1 MEDRFNRKY
10 LSILISVAL
19 CGASLYQD
27 NLLAAGIA
35 VDPSAPASQ
44 QAIITQ
50 TANGLPQVN
59 IQTPSS
65 AGVSRNKYSQFDVD
79 KNGVILNNSANNVQT
94 QLAGW
99 VQGNSLLAGGT
110 ARIILNEVN
119 SQHPSYLNGP
129 MEIAGSKAQL
139 VIANPAGISCDGC
152 GFINADRS
160 TLTTGRAL
168 MNNGQLSGF
177 LVERGNI
184 SIQGAGL
191 DDSAT
196 AYTDLMARAV
206 LVNADIWANNLTV
219 TTGKNRVSATND
231 IIAKLDTDVDQPS
244 FSLDVSEIGGM
255 YAGKIRLIGTEE
267 GVGVKQSGEIKAK
280 QSLTLTTDGRLIN
293 TGTIRAEAASAIE
306 TLELHNMD
314 SGEIVSDDLHIL
326 ADSTI
331 ENKGLINVNQLL
343 IDAERL
349 NNQPGARIYGDNT
362 TFNTTT
368 LNNYSVIAA
377 RENLSIS
384 TETVFND
391 QNAEILSQGN
401 IDIAGG
407 YSGDALTSARQVI
420 NSGGRIEA
428 SGDISIHADE
438 LQNLNAEMITEWV
451 TDSVER
457 IIEVQPEG
465 WAHKYDVSRFP
476 LINNHNVEKQPFTNE
491 NGNIIRYF
499 EDYTYYDYTAKT
511 QSTHI
516 VSSSPAK
523 IMAAGNIQITGDVLN
538 SDSQI
543 VAGQTLT
550 VTGGSLQNIATP
562 GQKRVSYNGT
572 RQFRDWDGNDE
583 ELDFG
588 GIAPYSPAAKNTEF
602 NLGISLLEDS
612 HADIQNLSNIQTMT
626 LPIIN
631 SAMFKLVDNPTQ
643 FYIETDPQFLDY
655 SDWLS
660 SDYMLQQLAFDPTTV
675 MKRLGDGFIEQR
687 LVTDQIAQLTG
698 HLYLSEYN
706 DQQTQF
712 MGLMDA
718 GVTMAE
724 TLQLTPGIALSA
736 EQIAQLTTDI
746 VWLVNTEVTLD
757 NGELITALI
766 PKVYIKPEKDDLIPE
781 TGLLAGNEVN
791 FEIDGQTFN
800 AASIRGKNTVSMN
813 SEYYQQSGGDIQS
826 QSIAVNATDISIEGG
841 TLSANK
847 SLSLSADNDI
857 NISSS
862 MSHSEQNQANS
873 YFKRD
878 NIKRYANLYVT
889 DRTGKLIVD
898 AERDV
903 ALNAA
908 NINVSGEQSQTQISA
923 GQNLTLGM
931 VKESETN
938 LSILNARDFN
948 KMNEQKDSG
957 TSIKTNGDVS
967 LKAGNTL
974 QLTAAD
980 INLQQG
986 HLDLTAR
993 HINIENGEATYQ
1005 SDIATYTKRSSGFS
1019 SRKKEQ
1025 RDMFSQQTSVASS
1038 VTAKNISID
1047 SATDINVKGS
1057 QILADE
1063 SIQLNATKDINITA
1077 AEQSFTESHYIKE
1090 KKSGLSGTGGVGIS
1104 IGTRAM
1110 NMQTEIMQLI
1120 HNKSTIGALNGDI
1133 SVVAGE
1139 AFHQKNSDLISVK
1152 GDIDVK
1158 AKDIN
1163 ITSLYDKSE
1172 TKQVT
1177 EFSQSGLSLSLKA
1190 PAISVATQAYQHALG
1205 SVEED
1210 KKKNRVLNGI
1220 TAYVQAKQ
1228 LAEMVENTLNLIN
1241 EGKADEAISSSGLK
1255 ISISIGKSE
1264 SKTQTETKSQTSQ
1277 ASTIRAGQNVRL
1289 TATDKDVVVTGS
1301 DILADGDITINA
1313 ANNID
1318 ILASQNTQQ
1327 QHTKMASSS
1336 ASIGLSFGIGENT
1349 GVSLDMAMSKGKGK
1363 TNSEGVFYQNSHITA
1378 AKDLSMTTGNDLSL
1392 IGAEAKGD
1400 QVSIDVGN
1408 NLTLSS
1414 LQDSHYLTGKES
1426 NSGGGVGIGVGAAT
1440 SSFNLYHNVQN
1451 SNSDYLSVNQ
1461 QTGIM
1466 AGQEGFDINV
1476 GRHTELDAALIDSQ
1490 AHEDKNQIT
1499 TATLHTSDKQNAMSA
1514 EVSQQGF
1521 NISSDA
1527 FSGKYGLLKTASQ
1540 NLSNKGEASVDD
1552 ASSTLSA
1559 IAPAEITI
1567 TDADEQ
1573 LAVYGKTAEETI
1585 SDINRNTQNTHR
1597 KLNLADIE
1605 LLKDEAEADQLS
1617 KQLLYEAATAFTDEA
1632 FRKMFLTKIEFYQ
1645 VMRDENGEVIKD
1657 ENNEAIWKKLTEEE
1671 KQNLKP
1677 GKDNKV
1683 HIFNNGMFNSVDA
1696 AKKLALQNHQ
1706 SDYLIHFPLTNNAL
1720 SELMVAGYQKFL
1732 ESEGF
1737 GLTNAVKEN
1746 IKVMAKYGDKGLII
1760 DAHSRGGM
1768 TTGNALEVIDSR
1780 NANDSSM
1787 LQYMDIYTVGSAFN
1801 NQQMADLLNKNSGQ
1815 NGNVYAQVHKDDFVG
1830 TFIGGNEA
1838 TGGTTPE
1845 GSTSF
1850 IEGLKSIFFDVTV
1863 HNSYGE
1869 GKPNGASKKY
1879 WQDSPDGKA
1888 KFILIPASNN
1898 KEVLNK

>member
-1 MEDRFNRKY
+1 MEDRFNKNY
-10 LSILISVAL
+10 LSILISAALFSSSL
-19 CGASLYQD
+19 CGAGV
-27 NLLAAGIA
+27 LAAGIA
-35 VDPSAPASQ
+35 VDPSAPANQ

-79 KNGVILNNSANNVQT
+79 KSGVILNNSANNVQT

-160 TLTTGRAL
+160 TLTTGRVL
-168 MNNGQLSGF
+168 MNNGQLNGF
-177 LVERGNI
+177 LVEEGKI
-184 SIQGAGL
+184 SIHGAGL
-191 DDSAT
+191 DDSGT

-206 LVNADIWANNLTV
+206 SVNADIWANNLTV

-231 IIAKLDTDVDQPS
+231 IITKLDTDDDQPN
-244 FSLDVSEIGGM
+244 FSVDVSELGGM
-255 YAGKIRLIGTEE
+255 YAGIIRLIGTED
-267 GVGVKQSGEIKAK
+267 GVGVKQSGEIIAE
-280 QSLTLTTDGRLIN
+280 QRLTLTTDGHLIN
-293 TGTIRAEAASAIE
+293 SGAMRAEGAGSIA
-306 TLELHNMD
+306 TTELQNTD
-314 SGEIVSDDLHIL
+314 SGEIISDNLQIV
-326 ADSTI
+326 ADSMI
-331 ENKGLINVNQLL
+331 DNEGLINVGQLH
-343 IDAERL
+343 IESETV
-349 NNQPGARIYGDNT
+349 NNQPDARIYADNAT
-362 TFNTTT
+362 LNTTT
-368 LNNYSVIAA
+368 LNNNAILAA
-377 RENLSIS
+377 RNNVSIS
-384 TETVFND
+384 TETLFNNE
-391 QNAEILSQGN
+391 NAEIVSQGN
-401 IDIAGG
+401 IQIAGV
-407 YSGDALTSARQVI
+407 SIGDALTSAQQVI

-428 SGDISIHADE
+428 SGDIAINADE
-438 LQNLNAEMITEWV
+438 LQNLNAGITTQWV
-451 TDSVER
+451 TDSIER

-476 LINNHNVEKQPFTNE
+476 LIHNHNVEGQPFTDE

-516 VSSSPAK
+516 ISSAPAK
-523 IMAAGNIQITGDVLN
+523 IIAAGNIEIKGDVFN

-543 VAGQTLT
+543 VAGQKLNIS
-550 VTGGSLQNIATP
+550 GGSLQNTATP

-572 RQFRDWDGNDE
+572 RQFRDWDGGDE

-588 GIAPYSPAAKNTEF
+588 GIAPYSPAPKNTEF
-602 NLGISLLEDS
+602 NLGVSLFEDS
-612 HADIQNLSNIQTMT
+612 HADIKSLANIQTMT
-626 LPIIN
+626 LPVVN
-631 SAMFKLVDNPTQ
+631 SAMFSLVAKPTK

-655 SDWLS
+655 RDWLS
-660 SDYMLQQLAFDPTTV
+660 SDYMLQQLAFDPANI
-675 MKRLGDGFIEQR
+675 MKRLGDGYIEQR
-687 LVTDQIAQLTG
+687 LVTEQVAQLTG

-712 MGLMDA
+712 MALMNA
-718 GVTMAE
+718 GVSVAE
-724 TLQLTPGIALSA
+724 TLQLTPGVAMTA

-746 VWLVNTEVTLD
+746 VWLVNTELTLD
-757 NGELITALI
+757 NGEVITALV
-766 PKVYIKPEKDDLIPE
+766 PKVYIKPEAGDLAPE
-781 TGLLAGNEVN
+781 SGLLVGNEVT
-791 FEIDGQTFN
+791 FDVQGQIFN
-800 AASIRGKNTVSMN
+800 SASIRGQKNVSLD
-813 SEYYQQSGGDIQS
+813 SERYQQRGGDVQS
-826 QSIAVNATDISIEGG
+826 QSLDINATDITMDGG
-841 TLSANK
+841 TLAANH
-847 SLSLSADNDI
+847 SLSLAADNDI

-862 MSHSEQNQANS
+862 MTHSKQEQANS
-873 YFKRD
+873 HFERD
-878 NIKRYANLYVT
+878 NIKRYANLYVS
-889 DRTGKLIVD
+889 DGTGQLIVD
-898 AERDV
+898 AQRNV

-908 NINVSGEQSQTQISA
+908 NIDLSGEQSQTQISA
-923 GQNLTLGM
+923 GQNLTLGT
-931 VKESETN
+931 VNESETN
-938 LSILNARDFN
+938 LSIVNSRDFN
-948 KMNEQKDSG
+948 KMSEQKDRG
-957 TSIKTNGDVS
+957 TSLRTNGDVS
-967 LKAGNTL
+967 LMAGNTL
-974 QLTAAD
+974 LITAAD
-980 INLQQG
+980 INSQQG
-986 HLDLTAR
+986 KLELTAR
-993 HINIENGEATYQ
+993 EVNIDNGEARYQ
-1005 SDIATYTKRSSGFS
+1005 SDIATYTNRSSGFS
-1019 SRKKEQ
+1019 TRKKQQ
-1025 RDMFSQQTSVASS
+1025 RDIFSQQTSVASS
-1038 VTAKNISID
+1038 LTAKNIAVN
-1047 SATDINVKGS
+1047 SATNINVKGS
-1057 QILADE
+1057 QVLADE
-1063 SIQLNATKDINITA
+1063 GIQFNASKEINITA
-1077 AEQSFTESHYIKE
+1077 AKQSFTESHYIKE
-1090 KKSGLSGTGGVGIS
+1090 KKSGLSGTGGAGIS
-1104 IGTRAM
+1104 IGTREM
-1110 NMQTEIMQLI
+1110 NTENDIKQLV
-1120 HNKSTIGALNGDI
+1120 HSKSTIGALNGDI
-1133 SVVAGE
+1133 SMVAEE
-1139 AFHQKNSDLISVK
+1139 AFHQKNSDLIAAK
-1152 GDIDVK
+1152 GNVDVM

-1163 ITSLYDKSE
+1163 ITSLYDKTE

-1190 PAISVATQAYQHALG
+1190 PAISVATQAYHHALG

-1220 TAYVQAKQ
+1220 TAYVQSKQ
-1228 LAEMVENTLNLIN
+1228 LIEMGENTLDLIN
-1241 EGKADEAISSSGLK
+1241 EGKSDEALSTSGIK

-1264 SKTQTETKSQTSQ
+1264 SKTQTQTQSQTSQ

-1289 TATDKDVVVTGS
+1289 TATDKDVGVIGS
-1301 DILADGDITINA
+1301 DILADGDITIDA
-1313 ANNID
+1313 AKDIH

-1327 QHTKMASSS
+1327 QKTKMTSSS
-1336 ASIGLSFGIGENT
+1336 ASIGLSLGIGENT
-1349 GVSLDMAMSKGKGK
+1349 GLSLDMAMSKGKGK
-1363 TNSEGVFYQNSHITA
+1363 TDSDGVFYQNSHISA
-1378 AKDLSMTTGNDLSL
+1378 AKALSLTTGNDLSL
-1392 IGAEAKGD
+1392 IGAQAKGEK
-1400 QVSIDVGN
+1400 VSIDAGN

-1414 LQDSHYLTGKES
+1414 LQDSHYLKGKES
-1426 NSGGGVGIGVGAAT
+1426 NSGMGVGIGIGT
-1440 SSFNLYHNVQN
+1440 SMFSFNLHHNTQK
-1451 SNSDYLSVNQ
+1451 SNSDYLSVNE
-1461 QTGIM
+1461 QTAIL
-1466 AGQEGFDINV
+1466 AGQEGFDIHV
-1476 GRHTELDAALIDSQ
+1476 GAHTELDAALIDSQ
-1490 AHEDKNQIT
+1490 ASVDKNQIT
-1499 TATLHTSDKQNAMSA
+1499 TATLHTTDKENAMSA

-1521 NISSDA
+1521 NVGSDA

-1559 IAPAEITI
+1559 IAPAEITL
-1567 TDADEQ
+1567 TDPDKQ

-1585 SDINRNTQNTHR
+1585 SDINRDTDSTHR
-1597 KLNLADIE
+1597 KLNIADID
-1605 LLKDEAEADQLS
+1605 LLKDKAEAEQLS
-1617 KQLLYEAATAFTDEA
+1617 KQLVYEAATVFTDEA

-1657 ENNEAIWKKLTEEE
+1657 ENNEAIWKKLTDEE

-1746 IKVMAKYGDKGLII
+1746 IKVMGRYGKEGLII

-1768 TTGNALEVIDSR
+1768 TTGNALTFIDKNS
-1780 NANDSSM
+1780 NDNSI
-1787 LQYMDIYTVGSAFN
+1787 LEFLDIYTVGSAFN
-1801 NQQMADLLNKNSGQ
+1801 NQKMADMLNKKSATSGK
-1815 NGNVYAQVHKDDFVG
+1815 VYAQVHKDDFVG

-1838 TGGTTPE
+1838 TGGTTPD

-1898 KEVLNK
+1898 KEVLKK

>member
-1 MEDRFNRKY
+1 MEDRFNKNY
-10 LSILISVAL
+10 LSVLISAAL
-19 CGASLYQD
+19 FSSSLYGAGAM
-27 NLLAAGIA
+27 AAGIT
-35 VDPSAPASQ
+35 VDPSAPANQ

-65 AGVSRNKYSQFDVD
+65 SGVSRNKYSQFDVD
-79 KNGVILNNSANNVQT
+79 KSGVILNNSANNVQT

-119 SQHPSYLNGP
+119 SQNPSYLNGP

-168 MNNGQLSGF
+168 MNDGQLNGF
-177 LVERGNI
+177 LVEEGKI
-184 SIQGAGL
+184 SIHGAGL
-191 DDSAT
+191 DDSGT
-196 AYTDLMARAV
+196 AYTDLIARAV
-206 LVNADIWANNLTV
+206 SVNADIWANNLTV

-231 IIAKLDTDVDQPS
+231 IITKLDTDGDQPN
-244 FSLDVSEIGGM
+244 FSVDVSELGGM

-267 GVGVKQSGEIKAK
+267 GVGVKQSGEITAR

-293 TGTIRAEAASAIE
+293 TGAIKSEAASSME
-306 TLELHNMD
+306 MTELQNTE
-314 SGEIVSDDLHIL
+314 SGEIISGNLHIL
-326 ADSTI
+326 ANSTI
-331 ENKGLINVNQLL
+331 DNKGLVNVNQLF
-343 IDAERL
+343 IDADTL
-349 NNQPGARIYGDNT
+349 NNQPDARIYADNAT
-362 TFNTTT
+362 LNTST
-368 LNNYSVIAA
+368 LNNNAILAA
-377 RENLSIS
+377 RNNVSIS
-384 TETVFND
+384 TETLFNNK
-391 QNAEILSQGN
+391 NAEIVSQGN
-401 IDIAGG
+401 LQIAGVSIG
-407 YSGDALTSARQVI
+407 GALTSAHQVI

-428 SGDISIHADE
+428 SGDIAINTDE
-438 LQNLNAEMITEWV
+438 LQNLNAGITTQWV
-451 TDSVER
+451 TDSIER

-476 LINNHNVEKQPFTNE
+476 LIHNHNVEGQPFTDE

-516 VSSSPAK
+516 ISSAPAK
-523 IMAAGNIQITGDVLN
+523 IIAAGNIELKGNVLN

-543 VAGQTLT
+543 VAGQKLNIS
-550 VTGGSLQNIATP
+550 GGSLQNSATP

-588 GIAPYSPAAKNTEF
+588 GIAPYSPAPKNTEF
-602 NLGISLLEDS
+602 NLGVSLFEDS
-612 HADIQNLSNIQTMT
+612 HADIKSLANIQTMT
-626 LPIIN
+626 LPVVN
-631 SAMFKLVDNPTQ
+631 SAMFSLVAKPTK

-655 SDWLS
+655 RDWLS
-660 SDYMLQQLAFDPTTV
+660 SDYMLQKLAFDPANT
-675 MKRLGDGFIEQR
+675 MKRLGDGYIEQR
-687 LVTDQIAQLTG
+687 LVTEQVAQLTG

-712 MGLMDA
+712 MALMNA
-718 GVTMAE
+718 GVIVAE
-724 TLQLTPGIALSA
+724 TLQLTPGVAITA

-746 VWLVNTEVTLD
+746 VWLVNTAVTLD
-757 NGELITALI
+757 NGEVITAMI
-766 PKVYIKPEKDDLIPE
+766 PKVYIKPEKDDLVPE
-781 TGLLAGNEVN
+781 SGLLAGNEVT
-791 FEIDGQTFN
+791 FEVEGQTFN
-800 AASIRGKNTVSMN
+800 SASIRGKKTVSLT
-813 SEYYQQSGGDIQS
+813 SEHYLQRGGDVQG
-826 QSIAVNATDISIEGG
+826 QSIAVNATDISIDSG
-841 TLSANK
+841 TLSADN
-847 SLSLSADNDI
+847 SLSLSADNDMKI
-857 NISSS
+857 TSS
-862 MSHSEQNQANS
+862 MTHSELDQANS
-873 YFKRD
+873 HFERD
-878 NIKRYANLYVT
+878 NIKRYANLYVS
-889 DRTGKLIVD
+889 DETGKLIVN
-898 AERDV
+898 AQRDV
-903 ALNAA
+903 ALNAV
-908 NINVSGEQSQTQISA
+908 NINLSGEQSQTQISA
-923 GQNLTLGM
+923 GQNLTLGT
-931 VKESETN
+931 VKTSETN

-948 KMNEQKDSG
+948 KMHQKNDRG
-957 TSIKTNGDVS
+957 TSLRTKGDVS

-974 QLTAAD
+974 QISAAD
-980 INLQQG
+980 INSEKG
-986 HLDLTAR
+986 NLDLTAR
-993 HINIENGEATYQ
+993 QINIDNGETSYQ

-1025 RDMFSQQTSVASS
+1025 RDIFSQQTSVDSS
-1038 VTAKNISID
+1038 LTAKNISVD
-1047 SATDINVKGS
+1047 SATNINVKGS

-1063 SIQLNATKDINITA
+1063 SIQLNAAKDINITA
-1077 AEQSFTESHYIKE
+1077 AKQLFTESNYIKE
-1090 KKSGLSGTGGVGIS
+1090 KKSGISGTGGVGIS
-1104 IGTRAM
+1104 IGTRKM
-1110 NMQTEIMQLI
+1110 NTQNDVKQLV

-1133 SVVAGE
+1133 SMVAGE
-1139 AFHQKNSDLISVK
+1139 AFYQKNSDLISAK

-1163 ITSLYDKSE
+1163 ITNLHDSSE

-1205 SVEED
+1205 SVEDD
-1210 KKKNRVLNGI
+1210 KKKNRVLHGI
-1220 TAYVQAKQ
+1220 TAYVQSKQ
-1228 LAEMVENTLNLIN
+1228 LVEMGENTLNLIN
-1241 EGKADEAISSSGLK
+1241 EGKADEALSSSGLK

-1277 ASTIRAGQNVRL
+1277 ASTIRAGQNVHL
-1289 TATDKDVVVTGS
+1289 TATDKNVLVSGS

-1313 ANNID
+1313 VNDIN
-1318 ILASQNTQQ
+1318 ILASQNMQQ
-1327 QHTKMASSS
+1327 QNTEMSSSS
-1336 ASIGLSFGIGENT
+1336 ASIGLSLGIGENT
-1349 GVSLDMAMSKGKGK
+1349 GLSLDMAMSKGKGK
-1363 TNSEGVFYQNSHITA
+1363 TDSDGVFYQNSHISA
-1378 AKDLSMTTGNDLSL
+1378 AKALSLTTGNDLSL
-1392 IGAEAKGD
+1392 IGAQAKGEK
-1400 QVSIDVGN
+1400 VSIDAGN

-1414 LQDSHYLTGKES
+1414 LQDSHYLKGKES
-1426 NSGGGVGIGVGAAT
+1426 NSGMGVGIGIGT
-1440 SSFNLYHNVQN
+1440 SMFSFNLHHNTQK
-1451 SNSDYLSVNQ
+1451 SNSDYLSVNE
-1461 QTGIM
+1461 QTAIL
-1466 AGQEGFDINV
+1466 AGQEGFDIHV
-1476 GRHTELDAALIDSQ
+1476 IAHTELDAALIDSQ
-1490 AHEDKNQIT
+1490 ASADKNQIT
-1499 TATLHTSDKQNAMSA
+1499 TATLHTTDKENAMSA

-1521 NISSDA
+1521 SVSSDA

-1540 NLSNKGEASVDD
+1540 NLTNKGEASVDD

-1559 IAPAEITI
+1559 IAPAQITI

-1585 SDINRNTQNTHR
+1585 SDINRDTQNTHR

-1605 LLKDEAEADQLS
+1605 LLKDKAEAEQLS
-1617 KQLLYEAATAFTDEA
+1617 KQLVYEAATVFTDEA

-1657 ENNEAIWKKLTEEE
+1657 ENNEAIWEKLTDEE

-1683 HIFNNGMFNSVDA
+1683 HIFNNGMFNSVGA

-1746 IKVMAKYGDKGLII
+1746 IKVMGRYGKEGLII

-1768 TTGNALEVIDSR
+1768 TTGNALTFIDKNS
-1780 NANDSSM
+1780 NDNSI
-1787 LQYMDIYTVGSAFN
+1787 LEFLDIYTVGSAFN
-1801 NQQMADLLNKNSGQ
+1801 NQQMADLLNKKSATSGKI
-1815 NGNVYAQVHKDDFVG
+1815 YAQVHKDDFVG

-1838 TGGTTPE
+1838 TGGTTPD

-1863 HNSYGE
+1863 HNSYGD

-1898 KEVLNK
+1898 KEVLKK